1 VLCFVRGENHVNP
14 AGGALNIMEP
24 AVLKIALVR
33 PYFTLSKGGAERYA
47 VELARALVALG
58 HSIHVYAHRW
68 DTPEEPG
75 VTYHPVSMPRKPA
88 WLRVLWFDRNVRR
101 SLKRPEYDVVL
112 GMTPFSPQSVYW
124 LGDGLYHVWTRIL
137 WPTTALRWM
146 MCIKRAV
153 MAVNLR
159 LEKKILTGA
168 TDHFIANSRLVKRQA
183 MRHYGVPEARI
194 SVVYPGIDTERF
206 NLGVRKRARADMR
219 QRLGIPNDEV
229 VLLFVSN
236 NFKRKGLDLIIRAM
250 ANTEERG
257 RRLRLLVV
265 GSGRVSRF
273 RRLAYRRKVAERVI
287 FAGATQAIEYYYAAA
302 DIFVLPTRYDPFAVV
317 CLEAMACGLP
327 VVTTRTNGAAELISD
342 GENGFIL
349 ESGRMEQRLS
359 ACLELLRSGEY
370 CAPMGVQAA
379 RVAGQISIRDHV
391 RQLACVLGQAAAARR
406 AQKTPEVAQLTPEL
420 AINKSFLSLFQAH
433 QLTSYA
439 ALTETSRSTEISY
452 NRDKR
457 IYIFSLPE
465 HKTSH
470 GFFLKRHRSHG
481 SRLRAHLGRFGYRG
495 ITAGMREWRNLLEFH
510 SRGLPA
516 VTPVAVGERLLPGGT
531 RESFVI
537 TLALDSYAPLDQ
549 YIAGHFAPPLDEP
562 QRNKKRLLIEAVA
575 RLTHDMHW
583 AGFNHRDYYLCHIF
597 ARELDDG
604 CFDLKLI
611 DLQRAGYRMF
621 PVRRW
626 FVKDL
631 AQLHYS
637 SLAVPLS
644 NEDRLRFFAV
654 YMTSEKRRTLRRKR
668 LRQVLRKS
676 RAIGKHD
683 AKLRRLGPERVAEDY
698 LAAPHR

>member
-1 VLCFVRGENHVNP
+1 
-14 AGGALNIMEP
+14 MEP
-24 AVLKIALVR
+24 AALRIALVR
-33 PYFTLSKGGAERYA
+33 PYFTLSKGGAERYG

-58 HSIHVYAHRW
+58 HPIHVFAHRW

-75 VTYHPVSMPRKPA
+75 ITYHRVWMPRKPA

-101 SLKRPEYDVVL
+101 SLKRSEYDVVL
-112 GMTPFSPQSVYW
+112 GMTPFWPQSVFW

-137 WPTTALRWM
+137 WPATALRWM
-146 MCIKRAV
+146 MCVKRAV
-153 MAVNLR
+153 MVVNLR

-168 TDHFIANSRLVKRQA
+168 TEHFIANSGLVKRQA
-183 MRHYGVPEARI
+183 MRYYGVPETRI

-206 NLGVRKRARADMR
+206 NIGVRQRARADMR
-219 QRLGIPNDEV
+219 HRLGIPGDEV

-250 ANTEERG
+250 ANTEASG
-257 RRLRLLVV
+257 GRLRLLVV

-273 RRLAYRRKVAERVI
+273 RRLAYRCKIAERVI
-287 FAGATQAIEYYYAAA
+287 FAGSTQAIENYYAAA

-349 ESGRMEQRLS
+349 ESGGTEQRLS
-359 ACLELLRSGEY
+359 VCLELLRSAEH
-370 CAPMGVQAA
+370 CAHMGVQAA
-379 RVAGQISIRDHV
+379 RVAGQISMRDHV
-391 RQLACVLGQAAAARR
+391 RQMACVLGQAAAARR
-406 AQKTPEVAQLTPEL
+406 TQKTLEEAQLTPEL

-457 IYIFSLPE
+457 IYCFSLPE
-465 HKTSH
+465 GETSH
-470 GFFLKRHRSHG
+470 AFFLKRHKKRRSR
-481 SRLRAHLGRFGYRG
+481 SWPQALLSRFGFG
-495 ITAGMREWRNLLEFH
+495 TITDGMREWRNILEFH
-510 SRGLPA
+510 KRGLPA

-537 TLALDSYAPLDQ
+537 TLALEDYAPLDQ

-597 ARELDDG
+597 VRELGDG
-604 CFDLKLI
+604 SFDLKLI

-621 PVRRW
+621 PARRW

-654 YMTSEKRRTLRRKR
+654 YMTSEKGRTLQRKR

-683 AKLRRLGPERVAEDY
+683 AKLRRPGTERVAEDY